1 MSGKESI
8 REENKELLKLYEK
21 LRVADVRDGM
31 DWMGY
36 HYYGSLDTK
45 IRPLYRTKAYGIAR
59 TARYVPYEGP
69 TPNVTGDEYTK
80 WQGWYYNTIC
90 TYPWFDE
97 IEEGDFIAL
106 DVSNIDVGL
115 MGSENT
121 LKALIK
127 GARGFVTNGGGIRD
141 SDEVILQKIP
151 VWSYFISQ
159 KMDQGRARFDQK
171 DVPIALGGV
180 TIRPGDILVADGDG
194 VIAVP
199 RQVAYD
205 VAKYA
210 NQELSNDKINQRK
223 SYEALNW
230 KPDDTVKN

>member
-1 MSGKESI
+1 
-8 REENKELLKLYEK
+8 
-21 LRVADVRDGM
+21 M

-36 HYYGSLDTK
+36 HHYGSLDVN
-45 IRPLYRTKAYGIAR
+45 IRPLFRTRAYGIAR
-59 TARYVPYEGP
+59 TARYLPYEGP
-69 TPNVTGDEYTK
+69 SPAITGDEYTK

-90 TYPWFDE
+90 TYPWMAE

-106 DVSNIDVGL
+106 DVSHIDVGL
-115 MGSENT
+115 MGSDNT

-141 SDEVILQKIP
+141 TDEVILQKIP

-159 KMDQGRARFDQK
+159 KMDQCRIRFDQM
-171 DVPIALGGV
+171 DVLVAIGGV
-180 TIRPGDILVADGDG
+180 TIRPGDIIVADGDG

-199 RQVAYD
+199 RSAARD

-210 NQELSNDKINQRK
+210 NQELRNDKINRRK
-223 SYEALNW
+223 SYEALSW
-230 KPDDTVKN
+230 KPDETV